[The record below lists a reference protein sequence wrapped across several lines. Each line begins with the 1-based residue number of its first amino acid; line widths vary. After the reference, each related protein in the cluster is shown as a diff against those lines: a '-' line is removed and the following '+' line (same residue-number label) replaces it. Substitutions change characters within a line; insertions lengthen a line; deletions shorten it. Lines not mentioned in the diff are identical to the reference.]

1 MRSKR
6 SKPWIHSNSR
16 FIIAGIST
24 VGAIITA
31 YLAIEKF
38 MGGAVTCPVGGCDNV
53 LESPYAMIFG
63 LPLALF
69 GFTAYA
75 GMGTMAIGPWVINPD
90 SQKQLRSK
98 LENWSWLLMFVGA
111 VSMTIFSSYLMYIM
125 AFEIKSLCIY
135 CIGSAICSVA
145 LFVLALIG
153 RDWEDIGQLIFT
165 AIIVG
170 MVTLVG
176 TFAVYAPIHSP
187 IADKQ
192 DIYAVTTTSTP
203 ATIAL
208 AEHLTEVGAKMY
220 GAYWC
225 GHCQDQKQL
234 FGQEAVSKLNYIECD
249 PKGKNPQQ
257 SSCIAANI
265 TAYPTWKIN
274 GNSYEG
280 TVSLEDLAKYSGYKG
295 PADFNN
301 L

>member
-6 SKPWIHSNSR
+6 SKPWIHNNSR

-24 VGAIITA
+24 VGAVITA

-38 MGGAVTCPVGGCDNV
+38 MGGVVTCPVGGCDKV

-69 GFTAYA
+69 GFIAYA

-90 SQKQLRSK
+90 SQKELRSK
-98 LENWSWLLMFVGA
+98 LENWSWLLMFVGG

-125 AFEIKSLCIY
+125 AFEIKSLCFY

-187 IADKQ
+187 VAETP
-192 DIYAVTTTSTP
+192 DIYGVTTTSTP
-203 ATIAL
+203 AKIAL

-225 GHCQDQKQL
+225 GHCKDQKQL

-274 GNSYEG
+274 GQSYEG
-280 TVSLEDLAKYSGYKG
+280 TISLEDLAQYSGYKG